1 MVDAF
6 DRSEVTVSARDI
18 AKICINRYGS
28 ARITIAYGS
37 TGQIKIIEK
46 HKETY

>member
-1 MVDAF
+1 MIDAF
-6 DRSEVTVSARDI
+6 DCSEVTVSARDV
-18 AKICINRYGS
+18 AKICVNRYGG
-28 ARITIAYGS
+28 ARVVIAPGS